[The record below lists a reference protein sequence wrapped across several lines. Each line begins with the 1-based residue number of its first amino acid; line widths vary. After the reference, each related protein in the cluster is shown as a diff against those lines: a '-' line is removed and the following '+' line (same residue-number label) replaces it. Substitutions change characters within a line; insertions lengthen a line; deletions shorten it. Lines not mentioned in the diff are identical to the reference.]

1 MTALHTPDRWE
12 AIVDAVTESMREPI
26 KEAVKEAIRE
36 VEAEDAGAG
45 GSRSRTRGQRG
56 VAGSAS
62 LLAIGVALGYVLRS
76 WASMD
81 EFESLEGTKTHLAEA
96 VQEGQE
102 QLSEAENI
110 EEVEITG
117 GEDEDEDADGDA
129 ETDGGSVLSKLLIV
143 VGMAVL
149 GYALKSQSGR
159 ITDASID
166 DALESEPGPEPE
178 APDPGAVADEP
189 PEPPA
194 DDVGTDA
201 DEGIEDIGIE
211 TGTGTGAGTD
221 EDDESP

>member
-76 WASMD
+76 WASME
-81 EFESLEGTKTHLAEA
+81 EFKSLEGTKTHLAEA

-117 GEDEDEDADGDA
+117 GEGEDA
-129 ETDGGSVLSKLLIV
+129 DGGSVLSKLLIV

-149 GYALKSQSGR
+149 GYALKSQSDR

-211 TGTGTGAGTD
+211 TGTGTD